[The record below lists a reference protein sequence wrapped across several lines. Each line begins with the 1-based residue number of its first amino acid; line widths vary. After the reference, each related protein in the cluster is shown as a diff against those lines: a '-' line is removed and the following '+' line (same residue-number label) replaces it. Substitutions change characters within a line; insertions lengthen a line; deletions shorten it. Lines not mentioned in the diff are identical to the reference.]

1 MTKEQATK
9 AKEITQNIENVEKIL
24 NFLNNS
30 EEIIFTDRDR
40 LFPSRYMLYSNELN
54 TKLKT
59 AIIDTLIT
67 MNKELEDELA
77 GL

>member
-1 MTKEQATK
+1 MTREQVAK
-9 AKEITQNIENVEKIL
+9 AKEIVQNIEDIEKIL

-40 LFPSRYMLYSNELN
+40 LFPSKYMLYSNKLN
-54 TKLKT
+54 ARLKT
-59 AIIDTLIT
+59 AIIDTLTT